1 MASTTK
7 ALPGSSS
14 TTAQDGPP
22 SPRKLLLPALLPL
35 NGNPLTPPPTEKCQD
50 HFELG
55 VALSLL
61 YWPALSLAV
70 QNNWGSGSSSTAIR
84 DWLGGEIVSL
94 FENDPETE
102 MIDVETRLLNVME
115 DEFQVIVDDES
126 AFEVAEQIMR
136 LRKDCGRGKFDEVE
150 RLRERWERL
159 GGKDLTVQ
167 VVEGGEQGD
176 TDGSSS
182 EEESEDEDGDVEM
195 GEAPQP
201 KEKVAPEVDEEGFTK
216 VMGKKKR

>member
-1 MASTTK
+1 MASTSQ
-7 ALPGSSS
+7 APGSLSS
-14 TTAQDGPP
+14 GTQASQNGTP
-22 SPRKLLLPALLPL
+22 SPRKSTFFYS
-35 NGNPLTPPPTEKCQD
+35 PLTPLTFSPEKCQD

-55 VALSLL
+55 VALSLIF
-61 YWPALSLAV
+61 WPALTLAV
-70 QNNWGSGSSSTAIR
+70 QNNWSDGPSTAIR

-136 LRKDCGRGKFDEVE
+136 LRRDCGKGRFAEVE
-150 RLRERWERL
+150 AMRERWERQ
-159 GGKDLTVQ
+159 GGKDIRVQ

-182 EEESEDEDGDVEM
+182 DEDSEDDDGDVEM
-195 GEAPQP
+195 GEAPVP
-201 KEKVAPEVDEEGFTK
+201 KEKVAPEIDEDGFTK
-216 VMGKKKR
+216 VIGKKKR